1 MNDFLLLTVIMFW
14 AWFVINFIITIGFKI
29 RLDEIEKKASKGFE

>member
-14 AWFVINFIITIGFKI
+14 AWFVITFIVVIGFKI
-29 RLDEIEKKASKGFE
+29 RLDEIEKKTSRGFE